1 VTAALFIAWAL
12 IRPLGRE
19 LEDDDPAPDARFESD
34 RFSREPADAQPGRR
48 TSV

>member
-1 VTAALFIAWAL
+1 MTAALFIAWSL

-19 LEDDDPAPDARFESD
+19 LEDDEPAPDACFESD
-34 RFSREPADAQPGRR
+34 RFSREPAGAQADPT